1 MSIGISPRVGSRSN
15 LAPGASVANNY
26 SKVKRQAQ
34 SANVALN
41 SNPSPDGKFL
51 KIQRKSQLRNAIL

>member
-15 LAPGASVANNY
+15 LAPGAPVANNY

-34 SANVALN
+34 SAKVALN
-41 SNPSPDGKFL
+41 SNPSPDKFL